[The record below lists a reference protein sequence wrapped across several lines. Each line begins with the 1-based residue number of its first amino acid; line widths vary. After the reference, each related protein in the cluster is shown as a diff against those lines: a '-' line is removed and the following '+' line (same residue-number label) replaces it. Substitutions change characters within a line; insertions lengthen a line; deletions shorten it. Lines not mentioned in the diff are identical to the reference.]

1 MAAVARAV
9 GYRQAAQFSKAFR
22 RHHGHPPSAARPA
35 PARRRAPRSPPDAP
49 ARPLASIHS
58 RADER
63 EGPSGRGSGRP
74 AGGGPAHPR
83 REAPGR
89 EDDRAR
95 DRRSRWSA
103 SRSPSLIPWFPASAA
118 GSADKIDTVYDVL
131 LICSVPIFV
140 LVMTVAI
147 YSVVRFRA
155 KPGDMR
161 DGAPIHGN
169 TRLEVVWVTIPF
181 LMVTALAIYGW
192 IVLDDLEAKQPNTL
206 IVNVTGQQFTWSFDY
221 PSEKVKSNELVL
233 PKDRPVEFRIHTKD
247 VLHSFWVPE
256 FRLKS
261 DAVPGP
267 DHEDPPHARPDRPL
281 PGGLRRAVR
290 DRPLD
295 DAPERARG
303 RRRPTFDSWLDD
315 QKQAAGGGAARGGGA
330 AAGGGGA
337 KPDGAAV
344 FAANGCGSCHTLKP
358 ANATGTVGPDL
369 DKIDNP
375 TVRLHPAVDRRSQ
388 QGRDEGLQAG
398 HHAPGLRRQALA

>member
-1 MAAVARAV
+1 MSERDPAAGTTAGPPEEDPRIRGERHPIARMIAL
-9 GYRQAAQFSKAFR
+9 GI
-22 RHHGHPPSAARPA
+22 
-35 PARRRAPRSPPDAP
+35 
-49 ARPLASIHS
+49 LASLVGI
-58 RADER
+58 AIVLAID
-63 EGPSGRGSGRP
+63 
-74 AGGGPAHPR
+74 
-83 REAPGR
+83 
-89 EDDRAR
+89 
-95 DRRSRWSA
+95 
-103 SRSPSLIPWFPASAA
+103 WFPTPAA
-118 GSADKIDTVYDVL
+118 GSADTIDTVYDVL

-206 IVNVTGQQFTWSFDY
+206 VVNVTGQQFTWSFDY
-221 PSEKVKSNELVL
+221 PSEKVKSNQLVL

-261 DAVPGP
+261 DAVPGLTTKIRLTP
-267 DHEDPPHARPDRPL
+267 NRIGRYQVVCAELCGIGHSTMRQN
-281 PGGLRRAVR
+281 VR
-290 DRPLD
+290 VV
-295 DAPERARG
+295 
-303 RRRPTFDSWLDD
+303 PTSEFSSWVDN
-315 QKQAAGGGAARGGGA
+315 QKQAAGGAPGGEQAGGGEE
-330 AAGGGGA
+330 AGGGGT
-337 KPDGAAV
+337 DGAAV

-375 TVRLHPAVDRRSQ
+375 TSAFIKQSITDPDKVVTKGFQPNIMPQDFGDKLSS
-388 QGRDEGLQAG
+388 DELD
-398 HHAPGLRRQALA
+398 ALVEYLLKAQK